1 MSGDTDMNIDL
12 KYALISVVVILG
24 IIAAFGIIVC
34 TN

>member
-1 MSGDTDMNIDL
+1 MNIDL
-12 KYALISVVVILG
+12 KYALISVLVILG